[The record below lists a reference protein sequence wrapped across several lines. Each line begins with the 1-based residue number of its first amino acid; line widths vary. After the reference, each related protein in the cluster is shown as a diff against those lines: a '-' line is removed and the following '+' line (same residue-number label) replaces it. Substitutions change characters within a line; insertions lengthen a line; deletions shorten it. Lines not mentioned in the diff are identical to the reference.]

1 MADWTLQS
9 DAAGIAWLEL
19 DRADASANTLSE
31 SVIGEL
37 DALLAPLCLSPPR
50 GLVIRSGKANGFI
63 AGADIHEFAA
73 LTSEARAFEKV
84 RRAQAVL
91 ERIERLP
98 CPTVALLHGF
108 ALGGGF
114 ELALACRYRVAVDDA
129 ALKLGLPEVKLGIH
143 PGFGG
148 TVRAV
153 ALLGA
158 QTALDLMLTGRSVGA
173 EEALRLGL
181 VDVCV
186 PAPELEAAARALI
199 THPPRPHRPRFAQRL
214 LGAPGVRSVVRART
228 RARLERK
235 VSPEHY
241 PAPYALLDL
250 WADYGARGAR
260 AYEAEARSIARLF
273 LTDSSRSL
281 VRVFE
286 LQEALKGLAGRA
298 APAALR
304 QVHVVGA
311 GVMGGDIAAWC
322 ALRGLEVTLQDR
334 ESKLIEPALERA
346 AALMKKRLR
355 DPALAAA
362 AIGRLRADVTGTGVA
377 EADVVIEAIFENLD
391 AKRALYATLEAH
403 MRPQALLATNT
414 SSLMLEPLAQGLANP
429 ARLIGLHFFNP
440 VAQMPLV
447 EIVRT
452 PTTPPEVLQGALAF
466 LRRIDR
472 LPVPCRSSPGFLVNR
487 VLAPYQQEA
496 MLAVE
501 EGLPLEAI
509 DAVAVRF
516 GMPVGPLELAD
527 VVGLDVC
534 QHVGEILAAGLR
546 RPVPELPR
554 LRALVAAGRLG
565 RKSGEGFYRWHEG
578 KVVKGP
584 ARPSPAPPDLEDRL
598 VLALLNEAVAC
609 LREGVVESGDLLD
622 AAVIFGTG
630 FAPFRGGP
638 LAYARRRGSS
648 VVVARLEELAARHG
662 PRFAPDPAW
671 RDLDRLGT
679 SAIAV

>member
-1 MADWTLQS
+1 VADWTLES

-31 SVIGEL
+31 AVIGEL
-37 DALLAPLCLSPPR
+37 DALLAPLCLTAPR
-50 GLVIRSGKANGFI
+50 GLVIRSGKSNGFI
-63 AGADIHEFAA
+63 AGADVHEFAA
-73 LTSEARAFEKV
+73 LTTEARAFEKV

-91 ERIERLP
+91 ERIARLP

-108 ALGGGF
+108 ALGGGL

-129 ALKLGLPEVKLGIH
+129 SLKLGLPEVKLGIH

-158 QTALDLMLTGRSVGA
+158 EKALDLMLTGRSVGA
-173 EEALRLGL
+173 DEALRLGL
-181 VDVCV
+181 IDACV
-186 PAPELEAAARALI
+186 PAAELEATARALI
-199 THPPRPHRPRFAQRL
+199 AKPPRAHRPPLAQRL
-214 LGAPGVRSVVRART
+214 LGAPGLRSLVRART
-228 RARLERK
+228 RVRLERK
-235 VSPEHY
+235 VSREHY

-250 WADYGARGAR
+250 WAEYGARGAR

-273 LTDSSRSL
+273 QTETSRSL

-286 LQEALKGLAGRA
+286 LEEALKGLAGRP
-298 APAALR
+298 APDALTR
-304 QVHVVGA
+304 VHIVGA

-346 AALMKKRLR
+346 AELMKNRLR
-355 DPALAAA
+355 DPARVAA
-362 AIGRLRADVTGTGVA
+362 AIGRLRADVSGTGVA
-377 EADVVIEAIFENLD
+377 GADVVIEAIFENLD
-391 AKRALYATLEAH
+391 AKRALYATLEPR
-403 MRPQALLATNT
+403 MKPQALLATNT
-414 SSLMLEPLAQGLANP
+414 SSLQLEPLGQGLADP

-440 VAQMPLV
+440 VAQMPLI

-452 PTTPPEVLQGALAF
+452 PATRPEVLQAALAF
-466 LRRIDR
+466 VRRVDR
-472 LPVPCRSSPGFLVNR
+472 LPLPCRSSPGFLVNR

-501 EGLPLEAI
+501 EGLPLETI

-516 GMPVGPLELAD
+516 GMPIGPLELAD

-534 QHVGEILAAGLR
+534 QHVGAILAAGLG
-546 RPVPELPR
+546 RPVADLPR

-565 RKSGEGFYRWHEG
+565 RKSGEGYYRWQEG

-584 ARPSPAPPDLEDRL
+584 GSRSPAPPDLEDRL

-609 LREGVVESGDLLD
+609 LREGVVGSADLLD

-638 LAYARRRGSS
+638 LAYAGRRGPGAI
-648 VVVARLEELAARHG
+648 VARLEELAARYG
-662 PRFAPDPAW
+662 PRFAPDPGW
-671 RDLDRLGT
+671 RDLDRLAP
-679 SAIAV
+679 SVIAV